1 MGAATGQKIFLG
13 RAPADG
19 MLTTGRT
26 LDGDGR
32 PIPGTGFD
40 LPPDGELAD
49 LLGRRTGAMT
59 SHPSQAV
66 WSAPLPAPKS
76 DSETARSVG
85 IYRPGYDGPPEHYHE
100 HSVEHFEILSGE
112 ATFAINDRVEHVT
125 AGETVTVET
134 GERHTF
140 SVGGDDLC
148 YMLVEIRSP
157 GRLRYVLPTLGGLA
171 HDDEM
176 TLSDPLQQAA
186 IAQRLDGNTE
196 FTELDPVVGRPLRSV
211 LAPLARLG
219 TYRGAYDKYTRDAFW
234 ERKVEQPE
242 L

>member
-1 MGAATGQKIFLG
+1 MGSELKQKIFVG
-13 RAPADG
+13 RAPLNG
-19 MLTTGRT
+19 MTTTGRT

-32 PIPGTGFD
+32 PISGTGFD
-40 LPPDGELAD
+40 LSPDGELAE
-49 LLGRRTGAMT
+49 LLGRRIGAMT

-66 WSAPLPAPKS
+66 WSAPLPAPEADS
-76 DSETARSVG
+76 DTIRSVG
-85 IYRPGYDGPPEHYHE
+85 IHQPGYDGPPEHYHE
-100 HSVEHFEILSGE
+100 YSVEHFEVLAGE
-112 ATFAINDRVEHVT
+112 ATFTIDDRAKHLT
-125 AGETVTVET
+125 AGETVTVDA

-148 YMLVEIRSP
+148 YMLVEISSP

-176 TLSDPLQQAA
+176 DLNDPLQQAI
-186 IAQRLDGNTE
+186 IAQRLDGNTV
-196 FTELDPVVGRPLRSV
+196 FTELDPTVGRPLSSA

-219 TYRGAYDKYTRDAFW
+219 QYRGGYDKYTRDAFW
-234 ERKVEQPE
+234 KRKVEQPK